1 MLHAKIQ
8 EIQHD
13 EITLNQFIM
22 INLVIR
28 GTNTPQFFLSQ
39 LRK

>member
-13 EITLNQFIM
+13 EITMNQFIM

-28 GTNTPQFFLSQ
+28 GTQKMND
-39 LRK
+39 